1 MKKTMLAAALALA
14 LAGLTLAQ
22 GAQAQLA
29 VSANDGK
36 VRMDNGVVKTVPNNP
51 DTVAIIDLGQ
61 NPPRLIA
68 EIDAP
73 TSIVG
78 PPTSVAVAPDQS
90 IALVTAN
97 MKLDTSNPP
106 KQVPDNRMSVID
118 LTAKPPRVAATVETG
133 LGPAGV
139 DINRAGTLALVAN
152 REEGTVSVYTINKGA
167 LAHAGK
173 VDFGNPKSGPS
184 GVSISPDGKTAL
196 VSRDGDSRVSVL
208 SIDGSKVEYTKRDIF
223 PGQRPYGIQ
232 ISSKG
237 DIAVVANIGIGQGD
251 SDTVSIIDMTLRPP
265 RVIDTFSVGQ
275 TPEGIA
281 MSPDG
286 NYIAVA
292 SMNGSNKPANSPF
305 YNPLGL
311 LKFYKVE
318 GKKATFISEV
328 PTGVW
333 TQGIAFSADGKTLLV
348 QNKEQNEL
356 QVLRVQNDK
365 LVDSGERIKT
375 KNGGAGIRTR

>member
-1 MKKTMLAAALALA
+1 MKHTMLATALALGTLI
-14 LAGLTLAQ
+14 LAPVVH
-22 GAQAQLA
+22 AQLA

-36 VRMDNGVVKTVPNNP
+36 VRMENGAVRTVPNNP
-51 DTVAIIDLGQ
+51 DTVAVIDLGQ
-61 NPPRLIA
+61 NPPRLIV
-68 EIDAP
+68 ELDAP

-97 MKLDTSNPP
+97 MKLDNSNPP

-118 LTAKPPRVAATVETG
+118 LTSKPPRLIATVETG
-133 LGPAGV
+133 QGPAGV
-139 DINRAGTLALVAN
+139 EINRAGTLALVAN
-152 REEGTVSVYTINKGA
+152 REEGTVSVYTIAKGA
-167 LAHAGK
+167 LTPAGK
-173 VDFGNPKSGPS
+173 IDFGNPKSGPS
-184 GVSISPDGKTAL
+184 GISISPDGKTAL
-196 VSRDGDSRVSVL
+196 VSRDGDHRVSVL
-208 SIDGSKVEYTKRDIF
+208 SIDGNKVEYTKRDMF

-251 SDTVSIIDMTLRPP
+251 ADTVSIIDMTLKPP

-275 TPEGIA
+275 TPEGITI
-281 MSPDG
+281 SPDG
-286 NYIAVA
+286 NSIAVT

-305 YNPLGL
+305 HNPLGL

-318 GKKATFISEV
+318 GKKVSFTSEV

-333 TQGIAFSADGKTLLV
+333 TQGIAFSSDSKTLLV
-348 QNKEQNEL
+348 QNKEQKEL
-356 QVLRVQNDK
+356 QVLRVQHDK
-365 LVDSGERIKT
+365 VVDAGERIKM

>member
-1 MKKTMLAAALALA
+1 MKITTLAIALALA
-14 LAGLTLAQ
+14 FPQA
-22 GAQAQLA
+22 AQAQLA

-36 VRMDNGVVKTVPNNP
+36 VRMENGAVKTVPNNP
-51 DTVAIIDLGQ
+51 DTVAIVDLGQ

-73 TSIVG
+73 ASIVG
-78 PPTSVAVAPDQS
+78 PPSSVAVAPDQS
-90 IALVTAN
+90 YALVTAN
-97 MKLDTSNPP
+97 MKLDNSTPP

-139 DINRAGTLALVAN
+139 DINRTGTLALVAN
-152 REEGTVSVYTINKGA
+152 REDGTVSIYTINKGA
-167 LAHAGK
+167 LTSAGK
-173 VDFGNPKSGPS
+173 IDFGNPKSGPS

-208 SIDGSKVEYTKRDIF
+208 SIDGNKVEYTKRDIF

-237 DIAVVANIGIGQGD
+237 DIAVVANIGLGQGD
-251 SDTVSIIDMTLRPP
+251 ADTVSIIDMTLRPP
-265 RVIDTFSVGQ
+265 RVVDTFSVGQ

-286 NYIAVA
+286 NYIAVTA
-292 SMNGSNKPANSPF
+292 MNGSNKPANSPF
-305 YNPLGL
+305 HNPLGL
-311 LKFYKVE
+311 LKLYKVD
-318 GKKATFISEV
+318 GKKAVFTSEV

-333 TQGIAFSADGKTLLV
+333 TQGIAFSADSKTLLV
-348 QNKEQNEL
+348 QNKEQKEL

-365 LVDSGERIKT
+365 VVDGGERVKM